1 MESTIATTPQSMN
14 YNAFHNRA
22 LICVASAL
30 DVEMSDMISN
40 SKRRDVANAKSIYCS
55 IMLDRGYTKSEVA
68 RYLNADNRTVYHYI
82 EAHQIRIKEQGYKTA
97 YEKALV
103 FLDEYAK
110 DITDYDHAINDLRK
124 MVMELQRKY
133 EHLKELL
140 LN

>member
-1 MESTIATTPQSMN
+1 MQNTIATTQQSMN
-14 YNAFHNRA
+14 YNAFQNRA
-22 LICVASAL
+22 LVCVCSAL
-30 DVEMSDMISN
+30 DVDMSDVTSN
-40 SKRRDVANAKSIYCS
+40 SKRRDVANAKSIYCA
-55 IMLDRGYTKSEVA
+55 IMLERGYTKSEVA

-82 EAHQIRIKEQGYKTA
+82 ESHKLRISEDGYRTA
-97 YEKALV
+97 YDKALV
-103 FLDEYAK
+103 FLDTYAK